1 METSQLRY
9 FIANVKYRTLIWA
22 SIEFSRQ
29 KIMFNS
35 FTYVIYIT
43 FNLSPNV
50 FCSFFVFCFF
60 SCTQCIEWLYF
71 SGKKKEEKL
80 NRTGCGKAF
89 LGSGIWP
96 NYSVGFGK
104 VYRDPRLD
112 RIIVWDSGNLNGMRE
127 NAKFPNGTGFDC
139 YSVSWIHHNLGTG
152 CGIGEVKGLRDRND
166 RTSGCGTVVKMERQF
181 GIRTP
186 V

>member
-1 METSQLRY
+1 
-9 FIANVKYRTLIWA
+9 
-22 SIEFSRQ
+22 
-29 KIMFNS
+29 MF
-35 FTYVIYIT
+35 FAC
-43 FNLSPNV
+43 FL
-50 FCSFFVFCFF
+50 FFVFFF
-60 SCTQCIEWLYF
+60 MYTVYWMTIFFW
-71 SGKKKEEKL
+71 KKKEEKL

-112 RIIVWDSGNLNGMRE
+112 RIKVWDSGNLNGMRE
-127 NAKFPNGTGFDC
+127 NAKFPNGTGFDR
-139 YSVSWIHHNLGTG
+139 YSVSWIRHNLGTG

-186 V
+186 VLKAQDI

>member
-1 METSQLRY
+1 
-9 FIANVKYRTLIWA
+9 
-22 SIEFSRQ
+22 
-29 KIMFNS
+29 MF
-35 FTYVIYIT
+35 FVR
-43 FNLSPNV
+43 FLFFV
-50 FCSFFVFCFF
+50 FCFLFFVFCFF
-60 SCTQCIEWLYF
+60 HVYSVLNDYIFLE
-71 SGKKKEEKL
+71 KKEEKL

-139 YSVSWIHHNLGTG
+139 YSVSWIRHNLGTG